1 MTTVAALH
9 LALKSGMIRPTFAQE
24 PLLLKALI
32 VTMRPRQ
39 WSKNGLLFLGLIF
52 TINQYWRPFSPQ
64 MYQMLGMVVM
74 AFLLFCLL
82 SSSVYLINDLADIEK
97 DRAHPT
103 KRFRPLPSGQLSPTR
118 ALAAAA
124 VLAIGGLAGSFYLGL
139 TFGLVALLYLL
150 TMLTYSFALKNM
162 VLVDVLTISL
172 GFVLRAVAGA
182 VVIAVPISPW
192 LYVCTL
198 LGALFLGFSKRRHE
212 LLLLNDQATNHRQ
225 ILKEY
230 TPEFL
235 EELITIVVSAT
246 IMAYSLYTFS
256 AEGLPKNHA
265 MMATIPFVLYGAF
278 RYLYL
283 VHLKNLGGSPE
294 DILLSDKPILLDI
307 ALWVLSVSIILYFF
321 R

>member
-1 MTTVAALH
+1 M
-9 LALKSGMIRPTFAQE
+9 
-24 PLLLKALI
+24 LKALI

-52 TINQYWRPFSPQ
+52 TINQYWRPFSPL
-64 MYQMLGMVVM
+64 MYQMLGTVVM

-103 KRFRPLPSGQLSPTR
+103 KRFRPLPSGQLSPTG

-124 VLAIGGLAGSFYLGL
+124 VLAIGGLAGSFYLSV